1 MHSSHMFTVGMPGG
15 RCPPAVLTQIDK
27 VKVFGI
33 NVIVDYTPSLV
44 IVVACLTVPQF
55 QAPIKF
61 QDFDNFSLSLCI
73 CN

>member
-1 MHSSHMFTVGMPGG
+1 MFTIGMPCG

-33 NVIVDYTPSLV
+33 NVIVDDTSSLV
-44 IVVACLTVPQF
+44 IVVTCLTVPQF
-55 QAPIKF
+55 QTPIKF
-61 QDFDNFSLSLCI
+61 QDFDYFSLSLCI